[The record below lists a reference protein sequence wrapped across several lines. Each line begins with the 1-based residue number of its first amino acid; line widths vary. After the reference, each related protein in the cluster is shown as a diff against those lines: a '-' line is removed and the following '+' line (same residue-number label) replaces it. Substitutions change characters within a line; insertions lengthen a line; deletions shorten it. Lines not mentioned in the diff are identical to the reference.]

1 VFGAFAQIGLKPR
14 VETEVS
20 SLQQSWALAAI
31 NAGWNIGFTS
41 HLGAPPPGLKA
52 VRVEGFHLP
61 WGLDM
66 LWRRNES
73 NPIVERVL
81 GIFRDLRDGTMP
93 APEPLDRAPARRARP
108 SAPRRRIRAA
118 KTRK

>member
-1 VFGAFAQIGLKPR
+1 

-31 NAGWNIGFTS
+31 NAGWNIGFAS
-41 HLGAPPPGLKA
+41 HLLAPPPGLKA
-52 VRVEGFHLP
+52 VPIEGFRMP
-61 WGLDM
+61 WGLDL

-81 GIFRDLRDGTMP
+81 GIFRGLRDGAAA
-93 APEPLDRAPARRARP
+93 APEPADRAPARRARRS
-108 SAPRRRIRAA
+108 SAPRRRVRTEN
-118 KTRK
+118 TRK